1 MGGLLKKTEDKLK
14 KAGHKVEDGAKAAGH
29 KTKEGAV
36 KAEHKVED
44 GAKSAGHKTKEGVKS
59 LGRKTKQAAGKAAGA
74 MDFTC
79 DKCGKVMKPGGEY
92 TRVIKGK
99 EYQFCSVLCADHF
112 HPPM

>member
-29 KTKEGAV
+29 KTKEGAI

-44 GAKSAGHKTKEGVKS
+44 GAKTAGQKTKAGAIS
-59 LGRKTKQAAGKAAGA
+59 LGRKTMHAADKAAGA
-74 MDFTC
+74 IDFTC
-79 DKCGKVMKPGGEY
+79 DNCGKIMKPGGEY

-112 HPPM
+112 HPPS

>member
-1 MGGLLKKTEDKLK
+1 MGGLLKKTEEKLK
-14 KAGHKVEDGAKAAGH
+14 KAGHKVEEGASKAGHATVDGAKTVGHKVEEGASKAGHATVDGAKAVGH
-29 KTKEGAV
+29 KT
-36 KAEHKVED
+36 VE
-44 GAKSAGHKTKEGVKS
+44 
-59 LGRKTKQAAGKAAGA
+59 LGGKAAGA

-92 TRVIKGK
+92 TRVIQGK